1 MSPLG
6 VLRGLRWYVREV
18 TGATAYDRYT
28 DRHRACSPGVPPLS
42 RREFERARVG
52 VEVTVEHMDLG
63 QLPTRIAA
71 ELHAGQGH
79 DLIQYVAPLPQFEP
93 AVLDLT
99 DVVSEANRRWGR
111 QLPLCRRSSYNP
123 TTNRFYAY

>member
-42 RREFERARVG
+42 RREFERARARQRDDRPG
-52 VEVTVEHMDLG
+52 V
-63 QLPTRIAA
+63 R
-71 ELHAGQGH
+71 
-79 DLIQYVAPLPQFEP
+79 
-93 AVLDLT
+93 
-99 DVVSEANRRWGR
+99 
-111 QLPLCRRSSYNP
+111 CC
-123 TTNRFYAY
+123 